1 MKPVRIINIKYPI
14 SLVRYIP
21 AKAVVGVIDDK
32 NTYRMYDIE
41 NFKLTGGFR
50 INLPDNKPYENSVAI
65 SPNGK
70 YLAVAVTGKHK
81 TTVWEVENKRLLY
94 TLGWHKGEVLAC
106 EFDNSDEY
114 LLTGATDGRA
124 YVWSMNVGKMV
135 ASLPPHADYILSV
148 AFSKNNMWA
157 ATGSYDKLISITNV
171 TSLNINYRKK
181 AHRAAVTQ
189 IKFLK
194 QRMISGDKSG
204 EIIVWDH
211 LKGEVIKRLP
221 NVADMVVDM
230 AWDENEEYLFV
241 ITKDKNVYLY
251 DLNTYELVTE
261 KFIKLNELPS
271 SITYIPETSSL
282 WIGTLAGSV
291 YIYNL
296 LEEEKAL
303 ERAIEKKEFAK
314 AYEIIYH
321 NPLLKRTHYFSVLEQ
336 IWEKS
341 FNAAQKFLEKGEIA
355 KAKQLFAPFLEIS
368 AKRGL
373 IQNILN
379 DFAEFEKFKKAVTNR
394 KYPLAYSLVSSH
406 PAFKDTAYY
415 KKMEEDWKKVFY
427 KARELIKKNA
437 REDTVKEVLKPFRGV
452 SEKTAHIQSLFND
465 KQLYDL
471 FKSKLIAKQFE
482 DFFTL
487 LNRYPFLYD
496 TPEYEMAMN
505 YGKKLKEMA
514 MEELKNGNYK
524 KAMLLAGTL
533 EQFPD
538 MKETAKEIAE
548 KARIFS
554 VFLNNLSKK
563 DVDMIE
569 KAVLD
574 HPFLEETEDYRE
586 FKKEVN
592 RRFSQAEKYSVKG
605 DVMHIKEILNPF
617 SETKIYKNRMRQILK
632 ATYLNQLISLLANY
646 SKTKNK
652 TIGNR
657 VIKGIKN
664 YLLLFGMDNEIGDLI
679 EKAEKMKLKGEY
691 DLSVT
696 PLDLEFEKFPA
707 FIWEEV

>member
-14 SLVRYIP
+14 SHVKYIP

-41 NFKLTGGFR
+41 NYKLAGGFR

-106 EFDNSDEY
+106 AFDNNDEY
-114 LLTGATDGRA
+114 LITGGTDGRA

-135 ASLPPHADYILSV
+135 ASLPPHADYILSA

-171 TSLNINYRKK
+171 SSLNITYRKK

-194 QRMISGDKSG
+194 HRMISGDKSG
-204 EIIVWDH
+204 ELIVWNH
-211 LKGEVIKRLP
+211 LKGEVIKRLQ
-221 NVADMVVDM
+221 NVADMVVDFT
-230 AWDENEEYLFV
+230 WDENEEYLFV
-241 ITKDKNVYLY
+241 VTKDKHIYLY
-251 DLNTYELVTE
+251 DLQNYELVTD
-261 KFIKLNELPS
+261 KFIKLGELPS
-271 SITYIPETSSL
+271 SITYIPETNTL
-282 WIGTLAGSV
+282 WIGTLGGSI
-291 YIYNL
+291 YIFDV
-296 LEEEKAL
+296 LEDEKTL
-303 ERAIEKKEFAK
+303 KEAIEKKEYAK
-314 AYEIIYH
+314 AYEVINH
-321 NPLLKRTHYFSVLEQ
+321 NPLLKRTNYYKMLEE

-341 FNAAQKFLEKGEIA
+341 FNAAQKFLEKGEQA
-355 KAKQLFAPFLEIS
+355 KARQLFSPFLEVAS
-368 AKRGL
+368 KRGI
-373 IQNILN
+373 IQNLLN
-379 DFAEFEKFKKAVTNR
+379 DFAEFEKFKHAVIHR
-394 KYPLAYSLVSSH
+394 KYPLAYSLATKH
-406 PAFKDTAYY
+406 PAFKDTIYY
-415 KKMEEDWKKVFY
+415 KKMEEDWKKVFN

-437 REDTVKEVLKPFRGV
+437 RDDMIKEVLMPFRGV

-471 FKSKLIAKQFE
+471 FKSKLTSKHFDE
-482 DFFTL
+482 FFTL

-496 TPEYEMAMN
+496 TPEYEMAIN

-514 MEELKNGNYK
+514 KEELKRGNYK
-524 KAMLLAGTL
+524 KAMLLASTL
-533 EQFPD
+533 EEFPD
-538 MKETAKEIAE
+538 MKEEAKDIAE

-554 VFLNNLSKK
+554 IFLNSVSKK
-563 DVDMIE
+563 DIDTIE
-569 KAVLD
+569 KSVMD
-574 HPFLEETEDYRE
+574 YPFLEETEDYKN
-586 FKKEVN
+586 FKEEIN
-592 RRFSQAEKYSVKG
+592 DRFSSAERYSVKG
-605 DVMHIKEILNPF
+605 DVVQIKEILNPF
-617 SETKIYKNRMRQILK
+617 SQSKIYKNRMKQIFK
-632 ATYLNQLISLLANY
+632 ATYLNQLVSLLANY

-657 VIKGIKN
+657 VLKGIKN

-679 EKAEKMKLKGEY
+679 EKAKKLKLTASFEV
-691 DLSVT
+691 DT
-696 PLDLEFEKFPA
+696 KPLELDFKDYPTM
-707 FIWEEV
+707 IWEEI